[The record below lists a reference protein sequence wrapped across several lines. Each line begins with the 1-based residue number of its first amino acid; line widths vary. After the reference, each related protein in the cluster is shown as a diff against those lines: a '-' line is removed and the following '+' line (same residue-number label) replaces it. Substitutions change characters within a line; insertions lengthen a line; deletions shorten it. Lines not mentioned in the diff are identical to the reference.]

1 MNRRR
6 LLQALVAAG
15 VAGLAGCTSPDREA
29 SAEQTPMDTPEPTPE
44 LTPTPTPELTPTAMP
59 YFFFFKQKTA
69 YEVLRSDWS
78 SDVALPI
85 SDPETGKLTDGP
97 DMEYRCYAASAEA

>member
-15 VAGLAGCTSPDREA
+15 VTGLAGCTSPDSEA

-44 LTPTPTPELTPTAMP
+44 PTPTPTPEPTPTATP
-59 YFFFFKQKTA
+59 EPTPTPTP
-69 YEVLRSDWS
+69 EPTPDSDS
-78 SDVALPI
+78 
-85 SDPETGKLTDGP
+85 G
-97 DMEYRCYAASAEA
+97 Y